1 MNIIVTK
8 QRYAKINLRNTSYER
23 MKQLTNRVYPAI
35 GHIRL
40 VKITGR
46 HIQQFV
52 NDLINNG
59 KNERTGK
66 PLARKTVVH
75 HLSFISDVFSYAVKM
90 DMLMDNPCRRG
101 NVIMDYCYYVE

>member
-1 MNIIVTK
+1 MLF
-8 QRYAKINLRNTSYER
+8 KI
-23 MKQLTNRVYPAI
+23 KRVYPAI
-35 GHIRL
+35 GHKRL
-40 VKITGR
+40 DKITGR

-66 PLARKTVVH
+66 PLARKTVVQ

-90 DMLMDNPCRRG
+90 DMLTDNPCRRVQLLIS
-101 NVIMDYCYYVE
+101 NTAHLKCSKSLWRK